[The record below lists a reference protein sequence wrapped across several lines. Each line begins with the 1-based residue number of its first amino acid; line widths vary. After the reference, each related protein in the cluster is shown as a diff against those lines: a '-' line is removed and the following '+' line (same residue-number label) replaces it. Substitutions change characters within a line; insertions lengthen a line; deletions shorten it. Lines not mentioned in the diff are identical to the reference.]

1 MDENTQ
7 VMTEEATMPTEPVTE
22 PADDTQPAEPTA
34 EAPEETGEEVTTPPT
49 DPAEDADAPPA
60 PFLPVKFRHE
70 HRDLSR
76 EEATAYAQM
85 GLLYEAEQPTR
96 DKIAL
101 LAAGRGQSV
110 QEFVDSLVKYD
121 EKTLLDEKRRIT
133 GGNEEEAQKLFRV
146 DMEAR
151 QNACAE
157 RVRQAQEADQQ
168 AEQSLT
174 DRLAAEYGELREEI
188 PEIGEFATIPRD
200 VVNDA
205 VRNGRHLLDAYLRY
219 QRRESKKI
227 EQNRAAQA
235 SAQAAS
241 TGSLTDSPPEGG
253 MDAATAAM
261 MKAVWD
267 D

>member
-7 VMTEEATMPTEPVTE
+7 VMTEEATTPTEPVTE
-22 PADDTQPAEPTA
+22 PADPAPAEPTA
-34 EAPEETGEEVTTPPT
+34 ETPEEDGAEATTPPAE
-49 DPAEDADAPPA
+49 PAQDVDASPA

-70 HRDLSR
+70 HRELTR

-85 GLLYEAEQPTR
+85 GLLYEAEKGTR
-96 DKIAL
+96 DQLAL

-121 EKTLLDEKRRIT
+121 EKTLLEEKRRIT

-146 DMEAR
+146 DMETR
-151 QNACAE
+151 RSACAE
-157 RVRQAQEADQQ
+157 RVRQAQEADRQ

-174 DRLAAEYGELREEI
+174 DRLADEYGELREEI
-188 PEIGEFATIPRD
+188 PEIGEFATIPKE

-205 VRNGRHLLDAYLRY
+205 IRNGRHLLDAYLRY

-241 TGSLTDSPPEGG
+241 TGSLTDSPPDGG

-261 MKAVWD
+261 MAAVWG
-267 D
+267 

>member
-22 PADDTQPAEPTA
+22 PADPAPAENPA
-34 EAPEETGEEVTTPPT
+34 DAPEETGEEATTPPT
-49 DPAEDADAPPA
+49 EPAQDADAPHA
-60 PFLPVKFRHE
+60 PFLTAKFKHKP
-70 HRDLSR
+70 RDLNREQTLRYTQMGMKR
-76 EEATAYAQM
+76 EE
-85 GLLYEAEQPTR
+85 EQPTW
-96 DKIAL
+96 DAL
-101 LAAGRGQSV
+101 SMLAAGRGQSV
-110 QEFVDSLVKYD
+110 QEYVDSLVKRD

-151 QNACAE
+151 KSACAE

-168 AEQSLT
+168 AEQSLI

-261 MKAVWD
+261 MKAVWS
-267 D
+267 

>member
-22 PADDTQPAEPTA
+22 PADPAPAENPAEVSAEDPT
-34 EAPEETGEEVTTPPT
+34 EPTTPQT
-49 DPAEDADAPPA
+49 DPAADAEATPA

-70 HRDLSR
+70 HRDLNQ

-110 QEFVDSLVKYD
+110 QEFVDSLIAYD
-121 EKTLLDEKRRIT
+121 EKKLLDEKRRIT

-151 QNACAE
+151 QSAYAE
-157 RVRQAQEADQQ
+157 RVRQAQEAEQQ

-174 DRLAAEYGELREEI
+174 DRMAAEYGELREEI
-188 PEIGEFATIPRD
+188 PEIGEFDTIPRD

-241 TGSLTDSPPEGG
+241 TGSLTDTPPEGG

-261 MKAVWD
+261 MKAVWED
-267 D
+267 

>member
-1 MDENTQ
+1 M
-7 VMTEEATMPTEPVTE
+7 
-22 PADDTQPAEPTA
+22 
-34 EAPEETGEEVTTPPT
+34 
-49 DPAEDADAPPA
+49 
-60 PFLPVKFRHE
+60 
-70 HRDLSR
+70 
-76 EEATAYAQM
+76 YA
-85 GLLYEAEQPTR
+85 
-96 DKIAL
+96 
-101 LAAGRGQSV
+101 
-110 QEFVDSLVKYD
+110 
-121 EKTLLDEKRRIT
+121 
-133 GGNEEEAQKLFRV
+133 
-146 DMEAR
+146 
-151 QNACAE
+151 
-157 RVRQAQEADQQ
+157 
-168 AEQSLT
+168 
-174 DRLAAEYGELREEI
+174 EEI

-241 TGSLTDSPPEGG
+241 TGSLTDTPPEGG